1 MALRTLGRRLEDERL
16 AVGCS
21 PDARSRF
28 SRGDR
33 RAKVRARKRRA
44 AVTAEGAAMNFDFSD
59 DQKFLKNEAR
69 KFLEGESPTAKVR
82 KVLDDDAKAYDEA
95 LWKGVAAQG
104 WMGAAIP
111 EEYGGLGLGYLEL
124 CVIAE
129 ELGRAVAPIPFA
141 STVYFLAEAVLIAGT
156 DAQKQALLPKIA
168 AGEVIGCVATSEGPG
183 ALTPGAVQASV
194 SGGKLSGTK
203 VPVTDGDIATHALA
217 LAKEGGQLSLF
228 LVDLASG
235 VTRESLKTLD
245 PTRDAARLVFSGA
258 AAERLG
264 PAGEGFAL
272 LEQVL
277 DRAAVLL
284 AFEQCGGADRCL
296 EMAKAYALE
305 RYAFGRVIAS
315 YQAIKHK
322 LADMYVKNELARSNS
337 YYGAWA
343 LNTNA
348 PELPIA
354 ASAAR
359 IAACEAYWFAAK
371 ENIQTHGG
379 IGFTWEVDAH
389 LFYRRSRQ
397 LSLVAGAPRVWKER
411 LVSQLERRNA
421 A

>member
-1 MALRTLGRRLEDERL
+1 
-16 AVGCS
+16 
-21 PDARSRF
+21 
-28 SRGDR
+28 
-33 RAKVRARKRRA
+33 
-44 AVTAEGAAMNFDFSD
+44 MNFDFSD
-59 DQKFLKNEAR
+59 DQKFLKSEAR
-69 KFLEGESPTAKVR
+69 KFLEGECPTSRVR
-82 KVLDDDAKAYDEA
+82 KVLDDDARAYDED
-95 LWKGVAAQG
+95 LWKAVAAQG
-104 WMGAAIP
+104 WLGAAIP
-111 EEYGGLGLGYLEL
+111 EEHGGLGLGYLEL

-129 ELGRAVAPIPFA
+129 ELGRSLAPIPFA
-141 STVYFLAEAVLIAGT
+141 STVYFLAEAVLLAGSE
-156 DAQKQALLPKIA
+156 AQKAALLPKIA
-168 AGEVIGCVATSEGPG
+168 AGEVIGCLATSEGPG
-183 ALTPGAVQASV
+183 LLTPSSVQASV
-194 SGGKLSGTK
+194 SGGKLSGAK
-203 VPVTDGDIATHALA
+203 VPVSDGGIATHALV
-217 LAKEGGQLSLF
+217 LAKEGGQPGLF

-245 PTRDAARLVFSGA
+245 PTRDSAKLTFSGA
-258 AAERLG
+258 PAERLG
-264 PAGEGFAL
+264 GAGDGFAL
-272 LEQVL
+272 LEQIL

-322 LADMYVKNELARSNS
+322 LADIYVKNELARSNA

-343 LNTNA
+343 LNTGA
-348 PELPIA
+348 PELPVA

-359 IAACEAYWFAAK
+359 IAASEAFWFASK

-379 IGFTWEVDAH
+379 MGFTWEVDAH

-411 LVSQLERRNA
+411 LVSQLERKNA

>member
-1 MALRTLGRRLEDERL
+1 
-16 AVGCS
+16 
-21 PDARSRF
+21 
-28 SRGDR
+28 
-33 RAKVRARKRRA
+33 
-44 AVTAEGAAMNFDFSD
+44 MNFDFSD
-59 DQKFLKNEAR
+59 DQKFLKSEAR
-69 KFLEGESPTAKVR
+69 KFLDANCPTSRVR
-82 KVLDDDAKAYDEA
+82 KVLDDGAKAYDEA
-95 LWKGVAAQG
+95 LWRQVAEQG
-104 WMGAAIP
+104 WLGAAIP
-111 EEYGGLGLGYLEL
+111 EEHGGLGLGHVEL
-124 CVIAE
+124 CAIAE

-141 STVYFLAEAVLIAGT
+141 STVYFLAEAVMLAGSE
-156 DAQKQALLPKIA
+156 AQKQALLPKIA
-168 AGEVIGCVATSEGPG
+168 AGEVIGCLATSEGPG
-183 ALTPGAVQASV
+183 AVTAATVQASV
-194 SGGKLSGTK
+194 SGGKLSGAK
-203 VPVTDGDIATHALA
+203 IPVTDGDIATHAVV
-217 LAKEGGQLSLF
+217 LAKENGKPGLF
-228 LVDLASG
+228 LVDLSAGG
-235 VTRESLKTLD
+235 VTREALKTLD
-245 PTRDAARLVFSGA
+245 PTRDAAKLTFDGA

-264 PAGEGFAL
+264 AAGEGLSL
-272 LEQVL
+272 LEQVH

-322 LADMYVKNELARSNS
+322 LADMYVKNELARSNA

-348 PELPIA
+348 AELPVA

-359 IAACEAYWFAAK
+359 IAASEAFWFASK

-389 LFYRRSRQ
+389 LYYRRSRQ